1 MHLYDLPIIAVLIGL
16 ALYTILGGADF
27 GAGIWQ
33 LVSLLTPAS
42 SAEGRGRSRAIRE
55 HAHHAIGPVWEA
67 NHVWLIFVLTVT
79 WTAYPA
85 AFGALASTLAVPL
98 LFAGVGIIFRGT
110 AYALRSGTAQ
120 RRELRI
126 IDGLFSAASFLTP
139 FALGTMVGAI
149 ASGRVPKGNAA
160 GNLISSWLNPTSLL
174 AGALAVVLSAYL
186 AAVYLAADADRHDE
200 TELAGAFRRR
210 ALVTAV
216 IAGAIALAG
225 LPVLHADAHRLYVG
239 LLEGPGLVGVG
250 ISLLAGVTTLGLVL
264 ARRYGQARIS
274 AALAVVG
281 MIVGWALAQQPRLLP
296 DLTVAQ
302 AAAPTTTLIAVL
314 IAIGMGIVILFPS
327 LGLLFGLFLRG
338 GFDDQPLAVI
348 LAVPTDGGR
357 TRSATVSVRVAI
369 AGLLGGLGFLTFANP
384 PWAHTIGVI
393 SLGVCALATLAAV
406 NPTELAD
413 LEGAS
418 ITESPS
424 PPGA

>member
-1 MHLYDLPIIAVLIGL
+1 MHLYDLPLIAVLAGL

-33 LVSLLTPAS
+33 LVSLLTPAPT
-42 SAEGRGRSRAIRE
+42 AEARDRSRAIRE

-85 AFGALASTLAVPL
+85 AFGAIASTLAVPL
-98 LFAGVGIIFRGT
+98 LLAGVGIICRGS

-120 RRELRI
+120 RRELSI
-126 IDGLFSAASFLTP
+126 IDGLFSAGSFLTP
-139 FALGTMVGAI
+139 FALGTIVGAI
-149 ASGRVPKGNAA
+149 ASGRVPVGNAA

-174 AGALAVVLSAYL
+174 AGGLAIVVSAYL

-200 TELAGAFRRR
+200 TELADAFRRR

-225 LPVLHADAHRLYVG
+225 LPVLHADAHRLFTG
-239 LLEGPGLVGVG
+239 LLAGPGLVGVG
-250 ISLLAGVTTLGLVL
+250 ISLLAGTTTLVLVL
-264 ARRYGQARIS
+264 ARRFGQARIS

-281 MIVGWALAQQPRLLP
+281 VIIGWALAQQPRLLP
-296 DLTVAQ
+296 DLSVAQ
-302 AAAPTTTLIAVL
+302 AAAPTATLIAVL
-314 IAIGMGIVILFPS
+314 VAIGMGIVILFPS

-338 GFDDQPLAVI
+338 GFDDQPLAI
-348 LAVPTDGGR
+348 LRSVPTDGGR
-357 TRSATVSVRVAI
+357 TRSATVSARVAI

-393 SLGVCALATLAAV
+393 SLGICALATLAAV
-406 NPTELAD
+406 NPTELANLD
-413 LEGAS
+413 GDQATKGL
-418 ITESPS
+418 SP
-424 PPGA
+424 